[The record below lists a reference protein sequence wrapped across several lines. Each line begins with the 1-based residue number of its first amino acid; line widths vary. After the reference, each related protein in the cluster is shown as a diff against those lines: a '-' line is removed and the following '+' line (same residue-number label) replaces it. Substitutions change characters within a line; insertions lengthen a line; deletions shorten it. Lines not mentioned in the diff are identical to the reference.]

1 MIVAVAALEQP
12 PVTAAV
18 VEFVAAR
25 VVAVAVVA
33 LVPAVVS
40 LVAAR
45 IPANW
50 PGTCARAFVAAE
62 TRPNELATC
71 ALAAAATV
79 GCARPAGAGVAGAS
93 ARAIG
98 SGLGSPPSG
107 AQWLAERR
115 P

>member
-1 MIVAVAALEQP
+1 MLESVAALGLP
-12 PVTAAV
+12 PVSVAIAV
-18 VEFVAAR
+18 FVAAR

-62 TRPNELATC
+62 TRPNWPETY
-71 ALAAAATV
+71 ALAAAAIV
-79 GCARPAGAGVAGAS
+79 DCVPPAGAGVAGAS
-93 ARAIG
+93 ARATG
-98 SGLGSPPSG
+98 SGLGSQPSG
-107 AQWLAERR
+107 AQ
-115 P
+115 